1 MAETAPKEAPKEE
14 APKVYLGFLPKE
26 EIGKCIEN
34 FKKALNEGEKV
45 GDKKGFELEIKGTNE
60 EPKGVSFETYSI
72 TKDNYKNFVDES
84 KDYMAKALSVFT
96 VSINAKD
103 EAGVKILEELFTKF
117 VEPLFVK
124 ELKFVK
130 KHPENYEV
138 KLRTSGLKVSVDFLS
153 VKGEFLQPLLDLGLD
168 VSEFHNFKASF
179 KSEFVPGEFFTLPSE
194 ELALKVLQ
202 LILSI
207 KGESTNARYI
217 LTALIKAL
225 KQVKLANAKFQT
237 KLEKHV
243 EKLSALNAFV
253 SFAFNFEFDS
263 KELCGAGLAA
273 SKVKG
278 FDINALLEIARMY
291 ITGTI
296 ESKVVPKLKE
306 LALFDTAKATDIDE
320 VAISLVFPKYG
331 NGIAHVIK
339 LPGFSKAFS
348 DKFLQ

>member
-1 MAETAPKEAPKEE
+1 MAE

-26 EIGKCIEN
+26 EIGKCVEN
-34 FKKALNEGEKV
+34 FKKALAEGQKS

-72 TKDNYKNFVDES
+72 CKDTYKNFVDES
-84 KDYMAKALSVFT
+84 KDYMAKALTVFT

-103 EAGVKILEELFTKF
+103 EAGVKVLEELFTKF
-117 VEPLFVK
+117 VEPFVK
-124 ELKFVK
+124 ELPFFK

-138 KLRTSGLKVSVDFLS
+138 KFRTEGKKVSVDLIK

-168 VSEFHNFKASF
+168 ISEFHNFKASF
-179 KSEFVPGEFFTLPSE
+179 KSEFVPEQFFTLPSE
-194 ELALKVLQ
+194 ELALKVVQ

-225 KQVKLANAKFQT
+225 KEVKLANAKFQT
-237 KLEKHV
+237 KLDKHV

-253 SFAFNFEFDS
+253 SFCLNFEFDS
-263 KELCGAGLAA
+263 KELMGAGLAA
-273 SKVKG
+273 CKMKG
-278 FDINALLEIARMY
+278 FDINAMLEMARTFV
-291 ITGTI
+291 TGTI
-296 ESKVVPKLKE
+296 ESKVLPKLKE
-306 LALFDTAKATDIDE
+306 LGLIETAKASDIDE
-320 VAISLVFPKYG
+320 VVFSFVVPKYA

-348 DKFLQ
+348 DKFLK

>member
-1 MAETAPKEAPKEE
+1 MAE

-26 EIGKCIEN
+26 EIGKCVEN
-34 FKKALNEGEKV
+34 FKKALAEGQKS

-60 EPKGVSFETYSI
+60 EPKGVSFETCSI
-72 TKDNYKNFVDES
+72 CKDTYKNFVDES
-84 KDYMAKALSVFT
+84 KDYMAKALTVFT

-103 EAGVKILEELFTKF
+103 EAGVKVLEELFTKF
-117 VEPLFVK
+117 VEPFVK
-124 ELKFVK
+124 ELPFFK

-138 KLRTSGLKVSVDFLS
+138 KFRTEGKKVSVDLIK

-168 VSEFHNFKASF
+168 ISEFHNFKASF
-179 KSEFVPGEFFTLPSE
+179 KSEFVPEQFFTLPSE
-194 ELALKVLQ
+194 ELALKVVQ

-207 KGESTNARYI
+207 KGESTNGRYI

-225 KQVKLANAKFQT
+225 KEVKLANAKFQT

-243 EKLSALNAFV
+243 EKLNALNAFV
-253 SFAFNFEFDS
+253 SFAFNFEYDS

-278 FDINALLEIARMY
+278 FDINGMLEMARTF

-296 ESKVVPKLKE
+296 ESRVVPKLTE
-306 LALFDTAKATDIDE
+306 LGLLETAKATDIDE
-320 VAISLVFPKYG
+320 VAISLVFPKYR

-348 DKFLQ
+348 DKFLK

>member
-1 MAETAPKEAPKEE
+1 MAE

-26 EIGKCIEN
+26 EIGKCVEN
-34 FKKALNEGEKV
+34 FKKALAEGQKS

-72 TKDNYKNFVDES
+72 CKDTYKNFVDES
-84 KDYMAKALSVFT
+84 KDYMAKALTVFT

-103 EAGVKILEELFTKF
+103 EAGVKVLEELFTKF
-117 VEPLFVK
+117 VEPFVK
-124 ELKFVK
+124 ELPFFK

-138 KLRTSGLKVSVDFLS
+138 KFRTSGKKVSVDLIK

-168 VSEFHNFKASF
+168 ISEFHNFKASF
-179 KSEFVPGEFFTLPSE
+179 KSEFVPEQFFTLPSE
-194 ELALKVLQ
+194 ELALKVVQ

-225 KQVKLANAKFQT
+225 KEVKLANAKFQT
-237 KLEKHV
+237 KLDKHV

-253 SFAFNFEFDS
+253 SFCLNFEFDS
-263 KELCGAGLAA
+263 KELMGAGLAA
-273 SKVKG
+273 CKMKG
-278 FDINALLEIARMY
+278 FDINAMLEMARTFV
-291 ITGTI
+291 TGLI
-296 ESKVVPKLKE
+296 ESKVLPKLKE
-306 LALFDTAKATDIDE
+306 LGLIETAKASDIDE
-320 VAISLVFPKYG
+320 VIFSFVIPKYA

-348 DKFLQ
+348 DKFLK

>member
-1 MAETAPKEAPKEE
+1 MAE

-26 EIGKCIEN
+26 EIGKCVEN
-34 FKKALNEGEKV
+34 FKKALAEGQKS

-72 TKDNYKNFVDES
+72 CKDTYKNFVDES
-84 KDYMAKALSVFT
+84 KDYMAKALTVFT

-103 EAGVKILEELFTKF
+103 EAGVKVLEELFTKF
-117 VEPLFVK
+117 VEPFVK
-124 ELKFVK
+124 ELPFFK

-138 KLRTSGLKVSVDFLS
+138 KFRTEGKKVSVDLIK

-168 VSEFHNFKASF
+168 ISEFHNFKASF
-179 KSEFVPGEFFTLPSE
+179 KSEFVPEQFFTLPSE
-194 ELALKVLQ
+194 ELALKVVQ

-225 KQVKLANAKFQT
+225 KEVKLANAKFQT
-237 KLEKHV
+237 KLDKHV

-253 SFAFNFEFDS
+253 SFCLNFEFDS
-263 KELCGAGLAA
+263 KELMGAGLAA
-273 SKVKG
+273 CKMKG
-278 FDINALLEIARMY
+278 FDINAMLEMARAFV
-291 ITGTI
+291 TGTI
-296 ESKVVPKLKE
+296 ESKVLPKLKE
-306 LALFDTAKATDIDE
+306 LGLIETAKSSDIDE
-320 VAISLVFPKYG
+320 VVFSFVIPKYA

-348 DKFLQ
+348 DKFLK

>member
-1 MAETAPKEAPKEE
+1 MAE

-26 EIGKCIEN
+26 EIGKCVEN
-34 FKKALNEGEKV
+34 FKKALAEGQKS

-72 TKDNYKNFVDES
+72 CKDTYKNFVDES
-84 KDYMAKALSVFT
+84 KDYMAKALTVFT

-103 EAGVKILEELFTKF
+103 EAGVKVLEELFSKF
-117 VEPLFVK
+117 VEPFVK
-124 ELKFVK
+124 ELPFFK

-138 KLRTSGLKVSVDFLS
+138 KFRTEGKKVSVDLIK

-168 VSEFHNFKASF
+168 ISEFHNFKASF
-179 KSEFVPGEFFTLPSE
+179 KSEFVPEQFFTLPSE
-194 ELALKVLQ
+194 ELALKVVQ

-225 KQVKLANAKFQT
+225 KEVKLANAKFQT
-237 KLEKHV
+237 KLDKHV

-253 SFAFNFEFDS
+253 SFCLNFEFDS
-263 KELCGAGLAA
+263 KELMGAGLAA
-273 SKVKG
+273 SKMKG
-278 FDINALLEIARMY
+278 FDINGMLEMARSFV
-291 ITGTI
+291 TGTI
-296 ESKVVPKLKE
+296 ESKVLPKLKE
-306 LALFDTAKATDIDE
+306 LGLIETAKASDIDE
-320 VAISLVFPKYG
+320 VEISFVIPKYS

-348 DKFLQ
+348 DKFIK

>member
-34 FKKALNEGEKV
+34 FKKALAEGEKA

-84 KDYMAKALSVFT
+84 KDYMTKALSVFT

-117 VEPLFVK
+117 VPFVK
-124 ELKFVK
+124 ELKFVQ

-138 KLRTSGLKVSVDFLS
+138 KLRISGLKVSVDFLS
-153 VKGEFLQPLLDLGLD
+153 VKGEFLQPLLDLGLN
-168 VSEFHNFKASF
+168 VSDFHNFKASF
-179 KSEFVPGEFFTLPSE
+179 KSEFVPDQFFTLPSE

-202 LILSI
+202 LILSV

-273 SKVKG
+273 SKVKK
-278 FDINALLEIARMY
+278 FDINAMLEYARMY

-348 DKFLQ
+348 DKFLK